1 MMRLEE
7 LGKTVAAIQDE
18 DRAAMRVTERAS
30 ESFIRELRQRS
41 RGTRRAPW
49 LIAAAAAAILLIVG
63 GATML
68 SRGRPP
74 GVELASAPDVVV
86 GKPVV
91 APLDRTLPLQF
102 ADGSRVELNTGSSAN
117 VLAITKDGATV
128 ELQSGKADVSV
139 VHRDSTRWTLQ
150 AGPYRVKVT
159 GTKFSL
165 EWLPSRNHL
174 ELALR
179 DGSVVVT
186 SERASFATVALRAG
200 ERLVVDGGE
209 WHLDSMN
216 REASLEV
223 RSTPSAEPA
232 APLEPKT
239 ATQEPR
245 ATPAARASA
254 ATPLEPRNAPHLEWQ
269 RLADQGNYP
278 AAYRSAEALG
288 IPTLAGSASAP
299 TLLALAEVCRFA
311 GHASESMVVMTK
323 LRQRYPGTNEAAIAA
338 FQLGRLSSN
347 GQLAASWFQS
357 YLRERPNGDLA
368 REASG
373 RLIEALDRA
382 GDRAAARAAA
392 EGYLNRY
399 PSGPHAAFARK
410 LIAP

>member
-18 DRAAMRVTERAS
+18 DRAAMRITERAS
-30 ESFIRELRQRS
+30 ESFIRELRKRS
-41 RGTRRAPW
+41 RAPRRTQW
-49 LIAAAAAAILLIVG
+49 IAAAAAAVLLIG
-63 GATML
+63 GGTAIL
-68 SRGRPP
+68 HRRLPP
-74 GVELASAPDVVV
+74 GVEIARMSDVVV

-91 APLDRTLPLQF
+91 APLDRTLPLRF
-102 ADGSRVELNTGSSAN
+102 ADGSMVELNTGSSAN

-128 ELQSGKADVSV
+128 ELQSGKADISV
-139 VHRDSTRWTLQ
+139 VHRDSTRWMLH

-165 EWLPSRNHL
+165 EWLPSRNHM

-179 DGSVVVT
+179 DGAVVVT
-186 SERASFATVALRAG
+186 SERASFAAVALRAG

-209 WHLDSMN
+209 WHLDSMS
-216 REASLEV
+216 REAPTEV
-223 RSTPSAEPA
+223 RSPSSAEV
-232 APLEPKT
+232 APPVEPN
-239 ATQEPR
+239 APPQEPR
-245 ATPAARASA
+245 AVSTARTVAS
-254 ATPLEPRNAPHLEWQ
+254 TSLEPRSAPVVEWQ
-269 RLADQGNYP
+269 RLAEQGNYP
-278 AAYRSAEALG
+278 AAYRSAETLG
-288 IPTLAGSASAP
+288 IPTLASSASAP

-347 GQLAASWFQS
+347 GQLAASWFRS
-357 YLRERPNGDLA
+357 YLKERPNGELA

-382 GDRAAARAAA
+382 GDRAGARAAA
-392 EGYLNRY
+392 DGYLSRY